1 MANHDNNS
9 FSIEIAYA
17 LSHVQI
23 LKTLEVSSGCTA
35 KEAIILSGIMDQFPE
50 IDLTKNKIGI
60 FSKFIQPDTLVQPKD
75 RIEIY
80 RPLIIDPKDARRL
93 RAKRI

>member
-1 MANHDNNS
+1 MS
-9 FSIEIAYA
+9 
-17 LSHVQI
+17 
-23 LKTLEVSSGCTA
+23 LKFA
-35 KEAIILSGIMDQFPE
+35 QE